1 MTYSINGIQQI
12 GIGVTDASVSWD
24 WYKKAFGMD
33 VPIFKDR
40 AAATLMTPYTGGKVE
55 QRYAIL
61 AMNLQGGGGF
71 EVWQYTSREPQP
83 AAFPIQLND
92 LGILA
97 IKIRCRDIHQ
107 AKIHLEKLGATIIS
121 LPSLSPSGA
130 LHFYVRDPFFN
141 LFELIENDSW
151 FTQNKGITGGVCGAV
166 IGCSSIEKSLS
177 LYRDLL
183 LHDQVKADQTAHFE
197 EFKHLPGGQGKFRR
211 IILAK
216 TSVPSGAFGR
226 LLCQTEIELISNL
239 ESPGR
244 KVFEHRFWGDL
255 GFIHLCFDVNQMD
268 GLKAKA
274 KLMGFEFKVDSK
286 DNFDM
291 GKAAGRFAYLEDPD
305 QTLVELV
312 ETYKVP
318 IFAPLGLYLNLKLR
332 KKSTPLPNFLIK
344 ALALNRE
351 K

>member
-12 GIGVTDASVSWD
+12 GIGVEDAENSWS

-40 AAATLMTPYTGGKVE
+40 ASATLMTPYTGGTVE
-55 QRYAIL
+55 QRFAIL

-71 EVWQYTSREPQP
+71 EVWQYTSRKPQP
-83 AAFPIQLND
+83 AAFQIQLND

-97 IKIRCRDIHQ
+97 IKIRCKDIEQ
-107 AKIHLEKLGATIIS
+107 AKSHLLQLGATV
-121 LPSLSPSGA
+121 LTEPSQSPSGA
-130 LHFYVRDPFFN
+130 RHFYVTDPFSN

-151 FTQNKGITGGVCGAV
+151 FAQNKGITGGVCGVV
-166 IGCSSIEKSLS
+166 IGCSSIEKSLP

-183 LHDQVKADQTAHFE
+183 LHHEIKADKTEIFE
-197 EFKHLPGGQGKFRR
+197 EFQPLPGGNGKFRR

-216 TSVPSGAFGR
+216 TSKPSGAFGR
-226 LLCQTEIELISNL
+226 LLCQSEIELISSL
-239 ESPGR
+239 QSPGR
-244 KVFEHRFWGDL
+244 KVFENRFWGDL
-255 GFIHLCFDVNQMD
+255 GFIHLCFDVNQLD
-268 GLKAKA
+268 ELKAKA
-274 KLMGFEFKVDSK
+274 KSMGVEFKVDSK

-291 GKAAGRFAYLEDPD
+291 GKAAGRFAYIEDPD

-318 IFAPLGLYLNLKLR
+318 IFAPLGLFLNLKSR
-332 KKSTPLPNFLIK
+332 KKSSPLPDFLIK
-344 ALALNRE
+344 AMALNRE

>member
-1 MTYSINGIQQI
+1 MTYTINGIQQI
-12 GIGVTDASVSWD
+12 GIGVKDAENSWS

-40 AAATLMTPYTGGKVE
+40 AEATLMTAYTGNSIQ

-71 EVWQYTSREPQP
+71 EVWQYTSRVPQP
-83 AAFPIQLND
+83 AAFQIQMND
-92 LGILA
+92 LGILG
-97 IKIRCRDIHQ
+97 IKIRCKNILQ
-107 AKIHLEKLGATIIS
+107 TKSHLEQLGATILS
-121 LPSLSPSGA
+121 EPSISPSGA
-130 LHFYVRDPFFN
+130 LHFYVQDPFSN

-151 FTQNKGITGGVCGAV
+151 FALDNGITGGVCGV
-166 IGCSSIEKSLS
+166 LIGCSSIEKSLP

-183 LHDQVKADQTAHFE
+183 FHHQIKADKTDHFE
-197 EFKHLPGGQGKFRR
+197 DLQNLPGGKGKFRR

-216 TSVPSGAFGR
+216 TSAPSGAFGR
-226 LLCQTEIELISNL
+226 LLCHTEIELISSL
-239 ESPGR
+239 DSSGR
-244 KVFEHRFWGDL
+244 KIFENRYWGDL
-255 GFIHLCFDVNQMD
+255 GFIHVCFDVNQMD
-268 GLKAKA
+268 KLKEKA
-274 KLMGFEFKVDSK
+274 ESMGFDFKVDSK

-291 GKAAGRFAYLEDPD
+291 GKAAGRFAYIEDPD

-318 IFAPLGLYLNLKLR
+318 IFAPLGIFLNLKSR
-332 KKSTPLPNFLIK
+332 KKSSPLPNLFIK
-344 ALALNRE
+344 ALGLNRE